1 MSVLEMILVERHCN
15 WEFPHAVLQV
25 SLGFAIFHILTP
37 SEVQNSSVFELMMPV
52 SPLSPGGK
60 TGVKETYLPA
70 PQSVQDVA
78 PSVAENLPATQSVHT
93 AEPEPALYFPA
104 VHNTHVAPSDPVAPG
119 LQVQSVME
127 SDC

>member
-1 MSVLEMILVERHCN
+1 M
-15 WEFPHAVLQV
+15 
-25 SLGFAIFHILTP
+25 LG
-37 SEVQNSSVFELMMPV
+37 VN
-52 SPLSPGGK
+52 PLRPGGM
-60 TGVKETYLPA
+60 TGVPETYLPA

-93 AEPEPALYFPA
+93 AEPEPALCFPA
-104 VHNTHVAPSDPVAPG
+104 VQNTHVSPSGAVAPG